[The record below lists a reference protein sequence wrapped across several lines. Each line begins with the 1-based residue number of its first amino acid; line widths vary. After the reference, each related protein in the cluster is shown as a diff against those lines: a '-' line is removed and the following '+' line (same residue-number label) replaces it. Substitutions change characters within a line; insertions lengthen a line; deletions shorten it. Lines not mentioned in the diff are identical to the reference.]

1 MDTVT
6 LTLITLCT
14 FSLLGGTSTET
25 RALICLSSLWRVS
38 GCLFVGDFFT
48 ICSTYDTGLN
58 AKLKAAGS
66 STTVVAFIIMPA
78 ATHGF
83 TVEALKGQAVMKQLR
98 DSVTDIQNEI
108 GKKIFEAAAR

>member
-1 MDTVT
+1 MVVPASVY
-6 LTLITLCT
+6 
-14 FSLLGGTSTET
+14 FSS
-25 RALICLSSLWRVS
+25 
-38 GCLFVGDFFT
+38 
-48 ICSTYDTGLN
+48 CSTSVDTGLN

-66 STTVVAFIIMPA
+66 TTTVVAFIIMPA

-108 GKKIFEAAAR
+108 GKKIFEAAARYYFWYKTFKAPTH